1 VHLRRALLL
10 FAIVLGTAALAAS
23 LSRPLEPRTSPQEAR
38 EPRDRGTATVAP
50 RPAPKLPALLS
61 FQATQDESIRM
72 RAGDAATVEVAVPE
86 AGTVAIPGM
95 GLSATADRFTPARFD
110 VYASR
115 PGRYALVFT
124 PAGGELAEP
133 AGRLV
138 VRSAG

>member
-10 FAIVLGTAALAAS
+10 FAIVLGMAALAAS
-23 LSRPLEPRTSPQEAR
+23 LSRPLEPHKTPQQAR
-38 EPRDRGTATVAP
+38 EPRDRGPVTVAP

-61 FQATQDESIRM
+61 FEATRDKSIRM

-86 AGTVAIPGM
+86 AGTVAIPRM
-95 GLSATADRFTPARFD
+95 GVSASADRFTPARFD

-115 PGRYALVFT
+115 PGRYALIFT

>member
-10 FAIVLGTAALAAS
+10 FAIVLGMAALAAS
-23 LSRPLEPRTSPQEAR
+23 LSRPLEPHRSPQQPR
-38 EPRDRGTATVAP
+38 EPRNHGPATVAP

-61 FQATQDESIRM
+61 FDATRDESMRM
-72 RAGDAATVEVAVPE
+72 RAGDAATVEVGVPE

-95 GLSATADRFTPARFD
+95 GLSASADRFTPARFD

-115 PGRYALVFT
+115 PGRYALIFT
-124 PAGGELAEP
+124 PAGGELAER